1 MYNIAT
7 EPSRRLVRITVSG
20 LLHAADV
27 EQLYREEHQ
36 AIHDMD
42 CPVGEHVVLVDLRDC
57 PIQFQEVVSAFRA
70 NINGEGQA
78 RKLAMVTG
86 GSAARMQV
94 RRILQ
99 RGGANQFETIA
110 EAEEWLLE
118 PEDREAA

>member
-1 MYNIAT
+1 MYTITT
-7 EPSRRLVRITVSG
+7 EPSRKLVRITVSG
-20 LLHAADV
+20 LLSAADV
-27 EQLYREEHQ
+27 EQLYREEHK

-57 PIQFQEVVSAFRA
+57 PIQFQEVVGAFKN

-99 RGGANQFETIA
+99 RGGGNQFETIA
-110 EAEEWLLE
+110 EAEEWLLAPKE
-118 PEDREAA
+118 RQAA